1 MQVTHMADVVHAL
14 LKHSDGATKN
24 ILAIAGSIRRGS
36 YNHLLLRAAAEHA
49 PIGMQVRIYG
59 GLASIPLFSEDQES
73 ETGGGPET
81 VRHLRAAV
89 AAADGLLISTPEYNQ
104 SIPGVLK
111 NIIDWL
117 SRPTPEEVLIGKPIA
132 LIGASTGSW
141 GTRLSQ
147 AALRQVLNATE
158 SAVMPGSALFVRN
171 AASLFDRAGRLLD
184 VKTLEQL
191 MALLATLDR
200 WIDRLKRPVLDG
212 AR

>member
-1 MQVTHMADVVHAL
+1 MADAIHAL

-49 PIGMQVRIYG
+49 PKGMQVRIYG
-59 GLASIPLFSEDQES
+59 GLACIPPFNEDQEA

-89 AAADGLLISTPEYNQ
+89 AAADGLLIATPEYNQ
-104 SIPGVLK
+104 SFPGVLK
-111 NIIDWL
+111 NVIDWL
-117 SRPTPEEVLIGKPIA
+117 SRPAPEEVLIGKPIA
-132 LIGASTGSW
+132 LIGASMGSW

-171 AASLFDRAGRLLD
+171 AASLFDEAGRLLD
-184 VKTLEQL
+184 VQTLEQL
-191 MALLATLDR
+191 TTLLANFDS
-200 WIDRLKRPVLDG
+200 WINRFKKPVLDDV
-212 AR
+212 R